1 MTKKIKE
8 YDKYVA
14 IAGFRDTHI
23 NPDHVLKVIRK
34 EFDIVAVQLFDAKK
48 IAGWQHLFFGALNA
62 LKAFRNGTN
71 ISRNLAVEC
80 LLFAASQRQIK
91 VALNN
96 IGIKE
101 DSSQIA
107 VVVIADSRKVAED
120 SLERVSRI
128 VSGKRDDRVLDLTG
142 EKVSLVRH
150 LFNIS
155 DKELSTKIVDNG
167 EKKALLD
174 LVLEHIAL
182 LVTRK

>member
-1 MTKKIKE
+1 MIKKIEE
-8 YDKYVA
+8 YDKYIT

-23 NPDHVLKVIRK
+23 NPDNVLKLIRK

-48 IAGWQHLFFGALNA
+48 IAGQDHLFFAALNA

-80 LLFAASQRQIK
+80 LLYAASHRQIT
-91 VALNN
+91 VALSN

-120 SLERVSRI
+120 SLEKVSRV
-128 VSGKRDDRVLDLTG
+128 VSGERDDRVLDLTD

-155 DKELSTKIVDNG
+155 DEELSTKIVDNG

-174 LVLEHIAL
+174 LVLEHMAL